1 MRNLLLLICCL
12 FLFSSSIVAQQ
23 LSAFTTVMQPG
34 NKSYLSIKNKKA
46 YTEQEAD
53 SVKAEIDLALIL
65 TPDAISPKFEWYN
78 LSGKDGKVP
87 EKLIGSSAKINA
99 LSFDREQFDKCKTPE
114 DLQRMTGHITP
125 RSFSHFAVISHTKNE
140 INQHCFLV
148 ETITGKRALLWVSRG
163 TNNDLKVE
171 VKQQP

>member
-1 MRNLLLLICCL
+1 MRNAFLLLCCL
-12 FLFSSSIVAQQ
+12 LIFGAAIFAQQ
-23 LSAFTTVMQPG
+23 LNAFTTVMQAG

-65 TPDAISPKFEWYN
+65 TPDAISPKLEWYN

-87 EKLIGSSAKINA
+87 QKLTGSSAKINA
-99 LSFDREQFDKCKTPE
+99 LSFDRELFDKCKTAE

-125 RSFSHFAVISHTKNE
+125 NSFSHFAVISHTKNE
-140 INQHCFLV
+140 INQHCFIV
-148 ETITGKRALLWVSRG
+148 QTTTGKRALLWVSKG
-163 TNNDLKVE
+163 TNNDLKIE
-171 VKQQP
+171 VMQQP